1 MMVDASPK
9 SSSVRWLGE
18 IPEHWQR
25 VPLKL
30 LSRIETGS
38 TPSRAD
44 STNFVVDGIP
54 WVKPNDL
61 GSTTPITG
69 SAETLPPD
77 SIAPNSAIPTGSV
90 LVCGIG
96 SIGKLGI
103 AGCPVVTNQ
112 QINSVIFSSKLWDER
127 FGYYCLIAAEGEFV
141 ANSNKVVLAILNKT
155 SMGRV
160 LMPVPPLCEQR
171 AIAAF
176 LDSET
181 AKIDLLIEKL
191 VGKNW
196 AASIDARIVG
206 GMLGSMFERRSALIK
221 AAVTGKNEVTAAAKA
236 MA

>member
-1 MMVDASPK
+1 
-9 SSSVRWLGE
+9 
-18 IPEHWQR
+18 
-25 VPLKL
+25 
-30 LSRIETGS
+30 
-38 TPSRAD
+38 
-44 STNFVVDGIP
+44 
-54 WVKPNDL
+54 
-61 GSTTPITG
+61 
-69 SAETLPPD
+69 
-77 SIAPNSAIPTGSV
+77 
-90 LVCGIG
+90 
-96 SIGKLGI
+96 
-103 AGCPVVTNQ
+103 
-112 QINSVIFSSKLWDER
+112 
-127 FGYYCLIAAEGEFV
+127 
-141 ANSNKVVLAILNKT
+141 
-155 SMGRV
+155 MGRV